1 MLVSFF
7 GAGKYGFIHLTI
19 EQQSI
24 FLSHRFLISCETMRH
39 KCLAAMNVLSFSWLV
54 YALGSRSKLG
64 WMMLLFA
71 ELCNTYYNIMFG
83 ILTLELD
90 LRSPKLA
97 KGPRTSR

>member
-1 MLVSFF
+1 
-7 GAGKYGFIHLTI
+7 
-19 EQQSI
+19 
-24 FLSHRFLISCETMRH
+24 
-39 KCLAAMNVLSFSWLV
+39 MNVLSFSWLV